1 MTLKKSVAL
10 LCGSLVL
17 LDLSW
22 KMPSSDGIGP
32 IVIRPNLNYF
42 DSELLKASRNE
53 TQPKH

>member
-42 DSELLKASRNE
+42 DSELLKMD
-53 TQPKH
+53 